1 VINSYLHRRAIAF
14 SKSNTNHT
22 AIAKELTPS
31 LLIMSKDQYL
41 AGKLAIVTG
50 AGKANGIGAAT
61 AYTLASHGANVS
73 NN

>member
-1 VINSYLHRRAIAF
+1 
-14 SKSNTNHT
+14 
-22 AIAKELTPS
+22 
-31 LLIMSKDQYL
+31 MSKDQYL